1 MGELILPDRFKHI
14 EKVDNFL
21 EGWENVKLAI
31 RPEYRLETSLEKTRI
46 AIESGLND
54 AAINYVWNLAMF
66 DIQKKIVA
74 YGIEYFSSAINWDGK
89 PLQTIEDLREVKD
102 YQLITGAFGLGIIPN
117 EAHFFL
123 QQCREIRNNFSTAHF
138 PMGEIDKFET
148 YNFIKNCIKY
158 VLTFDMP
165 ARGLQIKDLIESL
178 TLERLESVE
187 EINAIIESQS
197 EKIHGPI
204 IHNLF
209 ANFIKQDCDPN
220 LKYNIRQIGPNLWE
234 LVSDDIRSNIA
245 SKFSSLRDIKG
256 KDAASEALEFLKL
269 VNGVEYIPESF
280 KEIIFK
286 KHSQALLDAHYG
298 WDNFHHEPAYAREL
312 ASLGQNVPLSSI
324 YTYVKAI
331 MVSFLG
337 NGYGIARGAQKYN
350 VQMISD
356 LSQTGIRTLFKLLEK
371 DIDISRKL
379 SNSSAVNRLYGVM
392 DLIKDKTML
401 PKQKELFEFIT
412 KNKVFKVKGHF
423 ESNYWKLAKK

>member
-31 RPEYRLETSLEKTRI
+31 RPEYRLEASLEKTRI

-298 WDNFHHEPAYAREL
+298 WDNFHHEPAYARDL

-337 NGYGIARGAQKYN
+337 NGYGIARGAQQYN

-356 LSQTGIRTLFKLLEK
+356 LSQTGIRTLFKLLES

-379 SNSSAVNRLYGVM
+379 SNSAAVNRLYGIL

-401 PKQKELFEFIT
+401 PKQKELFDFIT
-412 KNKVFKVKGHF
+412 NSKAIKVRGHF
-423 ESNYWKLAKK
+423 ESNYWRLAKK

>member
-14 EKVDNFL
+14 EKVENFL

-31 RPEYRLETSLEKTRI
+31 RPEYRLEKSLEKTRI

-138 PMGEIDKFET
+138 PMGDIDKFET

-312 ASLGQNVPLSSI
+312 ASLGQNVPLSSVYI
-324 YTYVKAI
+324 YVKAI

-337 NGYGIARGAQKYN
+337 NGYGISSGAQQYN

-356 LSQTGIRTLFKLLEK
+356 LSQTGIRTLFKLLEN
-371 DIDISRKL
+371 DIDMSRKL
-379 SNSSAVNRLYGVM
+379 SNSSAVNRLYGIL

-401 PKQKELFEFIT
+401 PKQKDLFEFIN

>member
-21 EGWENVKLAI
+21 EDWENVKLAI
-31 RPEYRLETSLEKTRI
+31 RPEYRTENSLEKTRI
-46 AIESGLND
+46 AIKSGLND
-54 AAINYVWNLAMF
+54 AAINYVWNLSMF

-74 YGIEYFSSAINWDGK
+74 YGIEYFSSAISWDGK
-89 PLQTIEDLREVKD
+89 PLQTIVDLREVKD

-148 YNFIKNCIKY
+148 FNFIKNCIKY
-158 VLTFDMP
+158 VLTFDVP
-165 ARGLQIKDLIESL
+165 ARGLQIKDLIENL
-178 TLERLESVE
+178 TLERLDSID

-209 ANFIKQDCDPN
+209 SNFIKQDCDPN
-220 LKYNIRQIGPNLWE
+220 LKYNIRQIGPNLWD

-256 KDAASEALEFLKL
+256 KDAANEALEFLKL

-286 KHSQALLDAHYG
+286 KHSKALLDAHFD
-298 WDNFHHEPAYAREL
+298 WDNFYHETGYARDL
-312 ASLGQNVPLSSI
+312 SNLGQDVPLSSI
-324 YTYVKAI
+324 YNYVKAI
-331 MVSFLG
+331 TFSFLG
-337 NGYGIARGAQKYN
+337 NSYGICTGAQEYN
-350 VQMISD
+350 VQMISE
-356 LSQTGIRTLFKLLEK
+356 LSQTGVRTLFKLL
-371 DIDISRKL
+371 DSDMDMSRKL
-379 SNSSAVNRLYGVM
+379 SNSAPVKRLYKLL

-401 PKQKELFEFIT
+401 PKQKELFDFLCKKETSKIRS
-412 KNKVFKVKGHF
+412 HF
-423 ESNYWKLAKK
+423 ETNYWKLAKK

>member
-1 MGELILPDRFKHI
+1 MAELILPDRFKHI

-66 DIQKKIVA
+66 DIQKKIIA

-89 PLQTIEDLREVKD
+89 PLQILEDLREVKD

-269 VNGVEYIPESF
+269 VNGVEYIPDSF

-298 WDNFHHEPAYAREL
+298 WDNFHHEPAYARDL
-312 ASLGQNVPLSSI
+312 VSLGQNVPLSSMH
-324 YTYVKAI
+324 TYVKAV

-337 NGYGIARGAQKYN
+337 NGYGIARDAQQYN
-350 VQMISD
+350 TQMISD
-356 LSQTGIRTLFKLLEK
+356 LSQTGIRTLFKLLES
-371 DIDISRKL
+371 DIEISRKL
-379 SNSSAVNRLYGVM
+379 SNLSAANRLYEIL

-401 PKQKELFEFIT
+401 PKQKELFDFIVN
-412 KNKVFKVKGHF
+412 NKVGKVRGHF

>member
-1 MGELILPDRFKHI
+1 MADLILPDRFKHI

-21 EGWENVKLAI
+21 DGWENVKLAI

-54 AAINYVWNLAMF
+54 AAINYVWNLAMY
-66 DIQKKIVA
+66 DVQKKIVA

-89 PLQTIEDLREVKD
+89 PLHSLEDLREVKD
-102 YQLITGAFGLGIIPN
+102 YQLITGAFGLGIIAN

-165 ARGLQIKDLIESL
+165 ARGLQIRDLIENL
-178 TLERLESVE
+178 TLERLESIE

-209 ANFIKQDCDPN
+209 SNFIKQDCDPN
-220 LKYNIRQIGPNLWE
+220 LKFNIRQIAPNLWD
-234 LVSDDIRSNIA
+234 LVSGDIRSSIA
-245 SKFSSLRDIKG
+245 TKFSSLRDIKG
-256 KDAASEALEFLKL
+256 KDAANEALEFLKL

-286 KHSQALLDAHYG
+286 KHSQALMDAHYG
-298 WDNFHHEPAYAREL
+298 WDNFHFETGYSREL
-312 ASLGQNVPLSSI
+312 ASLGQNVPLSSM

-331 MVSFLG
+331 TVSFLG
-337 NGYGIARGAQKYN
+337 NSYGISSGAQQYN

-356 LSQTGIRTLFKLLEK
+356 LSQTGVRTLFKILEN

-379 SNSSAVNRLYGVM
+379 SNISCVNRLFGLM
-392 DLIKDKTML
+392 DLVKDKTML
-401 PKQKELFEFIT
+401 PKQKELFDFIT
-412 KNKVFKVKGHF
+412 TSGVNKVKGHF
-423 ESNYWKLAKK
+423 ESNYWRLAKK

>member
-31 RPEYRLETSLEKTRI
+31 RPEYRSEKSLEKTKI

-54 AAINYVWNLAMF
+54 AAINYVWNLAIF

-74 YGIEYFSSAINWDGK
+74 YGIEYFSSAINWDG
-89 PLQTIEDLREVKD
+89 QTLHTLEDLREVKD
-102 YQLITGAFGLGIIPN
+102 YQLITGAFGLGIIAN

-138 PMGEIDKFET
+138 PMGDIDKFET

-165 ARGLQIKDLIESL
+165 ARGLQIRDLIESL
-178 TLERLESVE
+178 TLERLDSVD

-197 EKIHGPI
+197 EKIHGPV

-209 ANFIKQDCDPN
+209 SNFIKQDCDPN
-220 LKYNIRQIGPNLWE
+220 LKYNIKQIAPNLWDIIT
-234 LVSDDIRSNIA
+234 DDIRSNIA

-256 KDAASEALEFLKL
+256 KDAANEALAFLKL

-286 KHSQALLDAHYG
+286 KHSKALMDAHYG
-298 WDNFHHEPAYAREL
+298 WDNFHFETGFAKDL

-331 MVSFLG
+331 TVSFLG
-337 NGYGIARGAQKYN
+337 NRYGISSGAQEYN
-350 VQMISD
+350 TRMISD
-356 LSQTGIRTLFKLLEK
+356 LSQTGIRTLFNLLEK
-371 DIDISRKL
+371 DIDISSKL
-379 SNSSAVNRLYGVM
+379 SNSRCVNRLCDIL

-401 PKQKELFEFIT
+401 PKQRKLFDFLT
-412 KNKVFKVKGHF
+412 TNSVPKVKDHF
-423 ESNYWKLAKK
+423 DSNYWKLAKK

>member
-1 MGELILPDRFKHI
+1 MAELILPERFKHI

-21 EGWENVKLAI
+21 EEWENVKLAI
-31 RPEYRLETSLEKTRI
+31 RPEYRLEKSLEKTRI
-46 AIESGLND
+46 AIQSGLND

-74 YGIEYFSSAINWDGK
+74 YGIEYFSSAISWDGK

-102 YQLITGAFGLGIIPN
+102 YQLITGAFGLGVIPN

-138 PMGEIDKFET
+138 PMGEIDKLET

-209 ANFIKQDCDPN
+209 TNFIKQDCDPN

-234 LVSDDIRSNIA
+234 LVSDEIRSNIA

-298 WDNFHHEPAYAREL
+298 WNNFYHEPAYARDL

-337 NGYGIARGAQKYN
+337 NGYGIAKGAQQYN

-356 LSQTGIRTLFKLLEK
+356 LSQTGIRTLFKLLES

-379 SNSSAVNRLYGVM
+379 SNSSAVNRLYGVL

-401 PKQKELFEFIT
+401 PKQKELFDYINN
-412 KNKVFKVKGHF
+412 NKVVKIKRHF